1 MPPERR
7 DRVDL
12 AVVSSFTPGD
22 VIGGAERLAW
32 EEARLLAGA
41 RRVAFVSTSPPT
53 PETTV
58 EQVRLSAW
66 VRSLYHPSR
75 PSRSLQRRVAFHL
88 LTLFN
93 PATFLEALALFRRL
107 RPRVVHTHNLQA
119 LSPSVWLA
127 ARMSGAV
134 VVHTHHDVWLLCQR
148 SNMTTA
154 GGRYCEERASACRVC
169 RVTRAAKRAQTPLV
183 AREAFSSAWLRARL
197 RRTGTIVRPFAAE
210 IEAPTREPEPP
221 SPPSPPSIVFIG
233 RLTESKG
240 VRVLVDAFRVAQQRL
255 AGSARLVLAGGGPL
269 AAAAKSWAREPGIS
283 YLGEVD
289 AAGRS
294 ALLREAALVAIPSL
308 SPDSSSLVFFEA
320 LVAGVPVVASAIA
333 GLAELAEFGSTV
345 LVPPGDASAL
355 ADAIVEL
362 FSEPTRLERLRRAA
376 LDRRFLASPE
386 RFRREL
392 DELLGAYLARAREQ
406 G

>member
-12 AVVSSFTPGD
+12 AVVSSFAPGD

-32 EEARLLAGA
+32 EEARLLAGE

-53 PETTV
+53 PEATF
-58 EQVRLSAW
+58 EQGRLSAW

-75 PSRSLQRRVAFHL
+75 PSRSLQRRAAFHL

-169 RVTRAAKRAQTPLV
+169 RVTRVAKRAQTPLV

-210 IEAPTREPEPP
+210 IEAPASEPP
-221 SPPSPPSIVFIG
+221 SPRAIVFIG

-240 VRVLVDAFRVAQQRL
+240 VRVLVDAFRAAQQRL

-269 AAAAKSWAREPGIS
+269 GAEAESWAREPGIS

-289 AAGRS
+289 AGGRS
-294 ALLREAALVAIPSL
+294 ALLRE
-308 SPDSSSLVFFEA
+308 
-320 LVAGVPVVASAIA
+320 
-333 GLAELAEFGSTV
+333 T
-345 LVPPGDASAL
+345 
-355 ADAIVEL
+355 
-362 FSEPTRLERLRRAA
+362 
-376 LDRRFLASPE
+376 
-386 RFRREL
+386 
-392 DELLGAYLARAREQ
+392 
-406 G
+406 

>member
-32 EEARLLAGA
+32 EEARLLARE

-53 PETTV
+53 PEATF
-58 EQVRLSAW
+58 EQVRVSAW

-169 RVTRAAKRAQTPLV
+169 RVTRVAKRAQTPLV
-183 AREAFSSAWLRARL
+183 AREAFSSAWLGARL

-210 IEAPTREPEPP
+210 IEAPASEPP
-221 SPPSPPSIVFIG
+221 SPRAIVFIG

-240 VRVLVDAFRVAQQRL
+240 VRVLVDAFRAAQQRL

-269 AAAAKSWAREPGIS
+269 GGEAESWACEPGIS

-289 AAGRS
+289 AGGRS

-320 LVAGVPVVASAIA
+320 LVAGVPVVASEIA
-333 GLAELAEFGSTV
+333 GLAELAEFGTAV
-345 LVPPGDASAL
+345 LVPPGDAAAL
-355 ADAIVEL
+355 ADAIIEL
-362 FSEPTRLERLRRAA
+362 FSEPARLDRLRRAA

-392 DELLGAYLARAREQ
+392 DELLGAYLAGPREQ

>member
-1 MPPERR
+1 MPPEPG
-7 DRVDL
+7 DRFDL
-12 AVVSSFTPGD
+12 AVVSSFAPAD

-32 EEARLLAGA
+32 EEARLLAGEH
-41 RRVAFVSTSPPT
+41 RVAFVSTSPPT
-53 PETTV
+53 AEATF

-66 VRSLYHPSR
+66 LRSLYHPSR
-75 PSRSLQRRVAFHL
+75 PSRSAQRRVAFHL

-154 GGRYCEERASACRVC
+154 GGRYCEERASACRIC
-169 RVTRAAKRAQTPLV
+169 RVTRIAKGSQTRLV
-183 AREAFSSAWLRARL
+183 AREAFSSGWLRARL
-197 RRTGTIVRPFAAE
+197 RRTGTIVRPFATQTEHPAK
-210 IEAPTREPEPP
+210 EPP
-221 SPPSPPSIVFIG
+221 SPPAIVFLG

-240 VRVLVDAFRVAQQRL
+240 VRVLVDAFRVAQHRL
-255 AGSARLVLAGGGPL
+255 GGGVRLVIAGGGPL
-269 AAAAKSWAREPGIS
+269 AAAAECWAREPGVA

-289 AAGRS
+289 AAARS
-294 ALLREAALVAIPSL
+294 TLLRDAALVGIPSL

-320 LVAGVPVVASAIA
+320 LVAGVPVVASDIA
-333 GLAELAEFGSTV
+333 GLAELAELGTAK
-345 LVPPGDASAL
+345 LVPPGDAAAL

-362 FSEPTRLERLRRAA
+362 FSEPARLERLRRAA
-376 LDRRFLASPE
+376 FDRRCLASPE

-392 DELLGAYLARAREQ
+392 DELLSAYLAGAGEQ